1 MFLALQSGGEAMRTA
16 LQMGQTPTVS
26 QLWCLR
32 YTWLLI
38 WYVGRC
44 GLMRGGM
51 FGVFMRWSHIS
62 HIRVLLV
69 LVQAPS
75 TTCHASDDHP
85 SHPSRGRW
93 DWGTMGSHWRG
104 EASRASGEGVGSE
117 VWRGSC
123 HPELRCSCVE
133 NVEMRRVLPVSAVGC
148 WIQVDLR
155 WSKDIQVQVSY
166 FILLLR
172 ILSPIAICKHTSP
185 TEVANTNSD
194 EIRNHIL
201 EGAQVIFSTTTVAG
215 QSLGSRVG

>member
-1 MFLALQSGGEAMRTA
+1 MERRC
-16 LQMGQTPTVS
+16 GQRCKWVKHLP
-26 QLWCLR
+26 CLSCDAWDN
-32 YTWLLI
+32 TWLLI

-51 FGVFMRWSHIS
+51 FGVFMRWSPH
-62 HIRVLLV
+62 
-69 LVQAPS
+69 QP
-75 TTCHASDDHP
+75 HP
-85 SHPSRGRW
+85 CPSRSCSGSVYNLSRIKTTIQAIQAEADETGAPW
-93 DWGTMGSHWRG
+93 DHIDAAKPLERAVKEWAVKCDEAPAIRSFGVVAWRM
-104 EASRASGEGVGSE
+104 
-117 VWRGSC
+117 WR
-123 HPELRCSCVE
+123 CV
-133 NVEMRRVLPVSAVGC
+133 RVLPVSAVGC

-172 ILSPIAICKHTSP
+172 ILSPITICKHTSP